1 MLCCVLFCF
10 VVLDFFIW
18 FCFLLFVFLVV
29 LKWVC
34 LCNPGW
40 PKVNILLPQLPEY
53 ANKRASFLSMLT
65 SMLTPGLGAHL
76 ILTAK

>member
-1 MLCCVLFCF
+1 MSFYSLVAHLFGVVFCF
-10 VVLDFFIW
+10 VLLYWIFFIW

-53 ANKRASFLSMLT
+53 ANKYANT
-65 SMLTPGLGAHL
+65 WLGSPFNSYC
-76 ILTAK
+76 